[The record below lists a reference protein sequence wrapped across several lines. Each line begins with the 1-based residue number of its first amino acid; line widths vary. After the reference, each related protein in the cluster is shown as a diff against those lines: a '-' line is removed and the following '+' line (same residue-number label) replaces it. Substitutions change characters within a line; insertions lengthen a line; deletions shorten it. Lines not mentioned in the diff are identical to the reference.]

1 MNSNSCLEVSSVNIV
16 SEKSH
21 NDERSSSRP
30 RGWLNWL
37 SRGMLGAG
45 GTDDSSQF
53 SGAVS
58 DDVIKVCKPQIVT
71 IHFLHLKSSS
81 TFFSSCRIFMRL
93 QSSDQHL
100 LLMGHRLGLI
110 MLFSLKSS
118 LIFIKHLQHCGACMV
133 LISLLYEFAG
143 SCSK

>member
-1 MNSNSCLEVSSVNIV
+1 MNSNSCLEVSGASIV

-58 DDVIKVCKPQIVT
+58 DDVIKVCTLQIVT
-71 IHFLHLKSSS
+71 IDFLHSKKS
-81 TFFSSCRIFMRL
+81 TIFFSWSRIFMRQ
-93 QSSDQHL
+93 QSSNQQL
-100 LLMGHRLGLI
+100 CLMVHRLGLI
-110 MLFSLKSS
+110 MSFSLKSS

-133 LISLLYEFAG
+133 LISLLYEFTS